1 MLSGGFRYGSGMG
14 QISED
19 WQTPDVAAPVKGSPL
34 ASSSPYDLAPPSPR
48 IRVGH
53 ALPGREPQSLGPSV
67 ARAGQTVGQ
76 NSPHGCRYPNIAI
89 TGMKVIH
96 NGTCGIG
103 VRDAR
108 DHSISGSIERL
119 SWELPAGIRWK
130 YKEGS
135 HMWLQGYPNETNA
148 VQPPLQRVVSVP
160 QLVSRYACALP
171 RRHIN

>member
-1 MLSGGFRYGSGMG
+1 VSGKPWKEAGRSHL
-14 QISED
+14 
-19 WQTPDVAAPVKGSPL
+19 AA
-34 ASSSPYDLAPPSPR
+34 AA
-48 IRVGH
+48 RVEVVVLDRH

-119 SWELPAGIRWK
+119 SWELPAGI
-130 YKEGS
+130 
-135 HMWLQGYPNETNA
+135 
-148 VQPPLQRVVSVP
+148 QRARTCGCRAIQTKRMQYNHRYNGWSAFL
-160 QLVSRYACALP
+160 QLVREAATPAPYRAAISTDPGR
-171 RRHIN
+171 